1 MLNRVYRIVVRGQI
15 DYHSFDRLRT
25 KFDQYSWVY
34 KPVVIAVSIDSTSG
48 SLIQTK
54 NITQF
59 IHNKARKYGVPVYT
73 FSEDACLSSANV
85 LLTSGHKVYASNF
98 FIFIFAV
105 CTQSQ
110 FFGPAL
116 AWRVI

>member
-59 IHNKARKYGVPVYT
+59 VHNKARKYGVPVYT
-73 FSEDACLSSANV
+73 FAEDACLSSANV

-98 FIFIFAV
+98 LFSFLQFAHKASFLGL
-105 CTQSQ
+105 Q
-110 FFGPAL
+110 
-116 AWRVI
+116 